1 MNIHWKD
8 WCWSWSSNPLAT
20 WFEERTHWKRLWC
33 WERVKAGGE
42 ESNRGWDGWMASSTQ
57 WTWFVQTPED
67 SEGQESLVCCSSRS
81 CKGLDTTERLNNS
94 NQRVQM
100 FSTTITS
107 STLVSSDQ
115 FLSRVWLF
123 VTPWTAAH
131 QPFLSITN
139 FWSLLKLRSKLV
151 MDREDW
157 SAIVHGVKTVRH
169 DWATEL
175 NCTVDSWNQKRTKV
189 LKTKLV
195 QWNKDLALIS
205 YAKIKTVNV
214 LRIHLAQIAQ
224 EVRFWL
230 DLRCVGTKAD
240 YKVSKVRKDS
250 LGILERKRD
259 LSENQACC

>member
-131 QPFLSITN
+131 QPSLSSTVS
-139 FWSLLKLRSKLV
+139 WSLLKFMSVESVTPSNHLILCHPFFLLPSIFLSIRVFPS
-151 MDREDW
+151 
-157 SAIVHGVKTVRH
+157 
-169 DWATEL
+169 EL
-175 NCTVDSWNQKRTKV
+175 AVYIRWPKYCPSNEYSG
-189 LKTKLV
+189 
-195 QWNKDLALIS
+195 LIS
-205 YAKIKTVNV
+205 FKI
-214 LRIHLAQIAQ
+214 
-224 EVRFWL
+224 
-230 DLRCVGTKAD
+230 D
-240 YKVSKVRKDS
+240 
-250 LGILERKRD
+250 
-259 LSENQACC
+259 